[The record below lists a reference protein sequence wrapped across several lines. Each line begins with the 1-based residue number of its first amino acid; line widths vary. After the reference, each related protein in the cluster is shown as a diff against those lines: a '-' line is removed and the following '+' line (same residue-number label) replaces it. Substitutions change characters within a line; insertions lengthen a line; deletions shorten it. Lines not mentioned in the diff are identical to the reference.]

1 MNNSN
6 LQSQYQQNPLNTSQ
20 SYNAGYESNYLQAQG
35 SAYQPNNQPPL
46 TLPSHNAGLP
56 PIPNQTRL
64 Q

>member
-1 MNNSN
+1 MRNSN
-6 LQSQYQQNPLNTSQ
+6 LQSQYQQNSMDVSQ

-35 SAYQPNNQPPL
+35 STYQPNNQPSL

-56 PIPNQTRL
+56 PIPDQTRL